1 MHYSRFLILTL
12 VLQFCSAAAA
22 PAADKQIEWS
32 TDIEGSLRQ
41 AAALGKPALLH
52 FTAPW
57 CTYCRRM
64 EQKTYSD
71 SRVITRVNSQFV
83 PVKVDADRN
92 RSLLKELGVQGL
104 PAILVVSPE
113 LRPLKRIKGFQTP
126 DGLLGQLPAIPA
138 SRTVA
143 VSSQRPA
150 TSASSA
156 AARTTSE
163 RSTAQSAPLPWP
175 RRGVAAVNA
184 SSSESLPTSAMADY
198 GAMPEASVATAEQ
211 SSSAPGSDA
220 AAAQTAAAAV
230 QTAAAANPEPA
241 ERKRLFGDLF
251 ARVAARKQG
260 ETAESRTES
269 RTESPAAE
277 AVAFRGASLVTA
289 VEQRAVV
296 RGSAQYQMRW
306 RGNVLWFESEAQL
319 QTFAANPDQ
328 FWPML
333 NGICPITL
341 LRTGEKVQG
350 ELEYAAL
357 FRGRVWVFSSEADM
371 REFLR
376 DPAAVA
382 SAVE

>member
-57 CTYCRRM
+57 CAYCRRM
-64 EQKTYSD
+64 EQNTYSD

-126 DGLLGQLPAIPA
+126 DALLGQLPAISA

-175 RRGVAAVNA
+175 RRGVSAVNA

-220 AAAQTAAAAV
+220 AAAQT
-230 QTAAAANPEPA
+230 TAEVNPEPA

-260 ETAESRTES
+260 ETAESRTEA
-269 RTESPAAE
+269 PAAE